1 MPADIAAALLELRDL
16 VGNLNV
22 PSSTPA
28 GLAFADLTSLRAAVP
43 FPDIDPALI
52 TIGPFDLGFVTIGP
66 FPIRWYALAYIAG
79 LVLGWRYIIQ
89 LITKPVLW
97 TLSETS
103 TKREQAPDKNTKPR
117 KDPTTIRTPGA
128 PAAPID
134 IDDLL
139 VWATLGVIVG
149 GRAGYVLFYKP
160 SILFAEPL
168 QVFAVW
174 QGGMSF
180 HGGFLGV
187 VIATLLF
194 CRSRALDPVKIG
206 DLLAAAAP
214 IGLFFG
220 RIANFINGELWG
232 HPSDMPWAMVF
243 PSGGP
248 APRHPSQL
256 YEAGLEGLALFAIL
270 WLAIRRFRALDFP
283 GQTMGIFI
291 AGYGAFR
298 TFVEFFRE
306 PDAHIGYLTGGFF
319 TMGMLL
325 SLPMVLIGL
334 ALIWRTLPGAP
345 AWLAPNAGPLFA
357 PDKKTGHT
365 AAKPNKK
372 QSRT

>member
-1 MPADIAAALLELRDL
+1 MPTDIAAALLEMRDL
-16 VGNLNV
+16 GPLQ
-22 PSSTPA
+22 
-28 GLAFADLTSLRAAVP
+28 AAIP
-43 FPDIDPALI
+43 FPNIDPALI

-66 FPIRWYALAYIAG
+66 LPIRWYALAYIAG
-79 LVLGWRYIIQ
+79 LVLGWRYVLG
-89 LITKPVLW
+89 LIAKPTLW
-97 TLSETS
+97 KAGDTEPPRVKAA
-103 TKREQAPDKNTKPR
+103 KRQ
-117 KDPTTIRTPGA
+117 KDPATLRPPGA

-139 VWATLGVIVG
+139 VWATLGVIIG

-160 SILFAEPL
+160 SILITEPL
-168 QVFAVW
+168 QLFAVW

-194 CRSRALDPVKIG
+194 CRARALDPVKIG
-206 DLLAAAAP
+206 DVLAAAAP

-232 HPSDMPWAMVF
+232 RPSDVPWAMAF

-248 APRHPSQL
+248 EPRHPSQL
-256 YEAGLEGLALFAIL
+256 YEAGLEGLTLFAIL
-270 WLAIRRFRALDFP
+270 WLAIHRFRALDFP
-283 GQTMGIFI
+283 GRTMGIFI

-319 TMGMLL
+319 TMGMML

-345 AWLAPNAGPLFA
+345 SWLAPNAAPLFA
-357 PDKKTGHT
+357 SEPKTGQT
-365 AAKPNKK
+365 PPTPNKK
-372 QSRT
+372 